1 MNKLEVIR
9 NRIKEIIKEIVP
21 YINTDAITDDTGLI
35 SKGLLDSLGF
45 LTLAVHVQQEFAIEI
60 PFDRYTP
67 EEFTIFGTFVSI
79 CESAVADKMVGD

>member
-35 SKGLLDSLGF
+35 SQGLLDSLGF

-60 PFDRYTP
+60 PFDRFAP
-67 EEFTIFGTFVSI
+67 EEFTKFGIFVSI
-79 CESAVADKMVGD
+79 CGSALANKTVRD